1 MIYNLYFSRQAQELS
16 SADILFLNV
25 FCHAMEPETNAECSN
40 KLFEK
45 IQTHLIFLG
54 RTSTSIPHIIH
65 IVNYENDIKLV
76 CLIEYGSHAVASSIN
91 DVFYSFHKLQNL
103 QLQYDIENLK
113 PSFDNLDLCMK
124 HALDALKKAKYNK
137 NDIENSIKKFTSKW
151 DILKKKYLDL
161 FKTFEKELI
170 VKIESNIPC
179 FVESL
184 KELFKLTCFDCTT
197 LEHGLQRISEISGMV
212 ESRLL
217 EFIEFLQV
225 KAQRNFTMTSY
236 LEEFPG
242 LVHFIHID
250 RSSGRVT
257 APHLDF
263 TVPEKSMV
271 SRDKVSAFL
280 FYCIIC
286 I

>member
-1 MIYNLYFSRQAQELS
+1 
-16 SADILFLNV
+16 
-25 FCHAMEPETNAECSN
+25 MEPETTAECSN

-54 RTSTSIPHIIH
+54 RSSTCIPHIIH

-76 CLIEYGSHAVASSIN
+76 CLIEYGSHAVACSIN
-91 DVFYSFHKLQNL
+91 DVFYSLNKLQNL
-103 QLQYDIENLK
+103 QLQFDVENLK
-113 PSFDNLDLCMK
+113 PAYENLDICMK
-124 HALDALKKAKYNK
+124 HACEALKKAKYNK
-137 NDIENSIKKFTSKW
+137 NDIENSIKKFSSKW
-151 DILKKKYLDL
+151 DILRKKYMDF
-161 FKTFEKELI
+161 FKTLEKELI
-170 VKIESNIPC
+170 VKIDSNIPN
-179 FVESL
+179 FSESL
-184 KELFKLTCFDCTT
+184 KEIFKLTCFDCTT

-212 ESRLL
+212 EAQLF

-236 LEEFPG
+236 LQEFPG

-263 TVPEKSMV
+263 SAPEKSMV
-271 SRDKVSAFL
+271 SREKVCAINFIYRT
-280 FYCIIC
+280 FFWVK
-286 I
+286 

>member
-1 MIYNLYFSRQAQELS
+1 
-16 SADILFLNV
+16 
-25 FCHAMEPETNAECSN
+25 MEPETNTECSN

-76 CLIEYGSHAVASSIN
+76 CLIEYGSFAVASSIN

-113 PSFDNLDLCMK
+113 PAFENLDLCMK
-124 HALDALKKAKYNK
+124 HTLDALKKAKYNK
-137 NDIENSIKKFTSKW
+137 NDIENSIKKFTNKW
-151 DILKKKYLDL
+151 DILRKKYLDL

-170 VKIESNIPC
+170 VKIESNIPG

-197 LEHGLQRISEISGMV
+197 LEHGLPRISEISGMV

-236 LEEFPG
+236 LEDFPG

-250 RSSGRVT
+250 RSNGRVT

-263 TVPEKSMV
+263 VSAEKSMV
-271 SRDKVSAFL
+271 SRDKVSAVTIDYLCMIYNCDCFHE
-280 FYCIIC
+280 
-286 I
+286 